1 MRLIWIVALG
11 VLALELILGLAFWAG
26 WAWIGGWPGGLG
38 LLALALVLMIL
49 PWLGDL
55 TVDVDSEVAKADVGL
70 GWIGRFTRMGEP
82 KHETRMRFLFFHWTR
97 RDGVPR
103 KKKKKGKPHRVRAP
117 RRGRVGTVLDS
128 VPPIFRM
135 VSAGAQALIDLALDA
150 HEFSLE
156 VQSPTPLSRANTAL
170 AGIIGTRQLGP
181 VRLQVSGRGERAFR
195 LRYRIKFARAA
206 AIGLSALI
214 QARPDRGIRAIRRI
228 RESMTFRK
236 EED

>member
-11 VLALELILGLAFWAG
+11 LLALEIILALAFWAG
-26 WAWIGGWPGGLG
+26 WSWIGGWPGGLG

-82 KHETRMRFLFFHWTR
+82 KRETRMRFLFFHWTR

-103 KKKKKGKPHRVRAP
+103 KKKKKPARARAP
-117 RRGRVGTVLDS
+117 RRGRVAAVLDS
-128 VPPIFRM
+128 APPIFRM

-150 HEFSLE
+150 HEFSVE
-156 VQSPTPLSRANTAL
+156 VQSPTALSRANTAL

-181 VRLQVSGRGERAFR
+181 LRLQVSGRGERAFR

-206 AIGLSALI
+206 AIALSALI

-236 EED
+236 EVD

>member
-26 WAWIGGWPGGLG
+26 WSWIGGWPGGLG

-82 KHETRMRFLFFHWTR
+82 KRETRMRFLFFHWTR
-97 RDGVPR
+97 RDGATR
-103 KKKKKGKPHRVRAP
+103 KKKKKEEKSVRIRAP

-128 VPPIFRM
+128 APPIFRM
-135 VSAGAQALIDLALDA
+135 VSAGAQALVDLALDA
-150 HEFSLE
+150 HEFSVD
-156 VQSPTPLSRANTAL
+156 VQSPTPLSRVNSAL
-170 AGIIGTRQLGP
+170 AGFVGTRQLGP
-181 VRLQVSGRGERAFR
+181 LRLNVSGHGERAFR

-206 AIGLSALI
+206 AIALSALV

-236 EED
+236 ED